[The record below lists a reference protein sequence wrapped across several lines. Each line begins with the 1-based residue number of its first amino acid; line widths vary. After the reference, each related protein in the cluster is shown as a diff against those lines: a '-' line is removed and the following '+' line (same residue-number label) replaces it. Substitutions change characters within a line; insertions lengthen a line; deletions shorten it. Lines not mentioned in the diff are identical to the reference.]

1 MSKKLKDIVNYISEG
16 SKLDQYIS
24 SKGIDPTR
32 LSRASKIGHARSLE
46 FQTWQKGH
54 LMDSVNTP
62 SKDDDI
68 DTTAGEMDT
77 PEFQKA
83 LENLKRNANW
93 GKKPEKKK
101 ENVSEG
107 SVPTHVAYIVN
118 RENGKLVN
126 GYLFNAK
133 NQDHAEKLAKK
144 RLNWLSSSPVNKE
157 KLKIASVKEIDRS
170 QDPNET
176 SASAL
181 NSYASKLK
189 NKTNYKVPKISS
201 KKMSEDKFQD
211 PKAAT
216 QTVGMEIENCGISK
230 SAKLV
235 KSIYKQKRS
244 VQEDTYAHD
253 AEKYTPSGK
262 NKEPKQPPEDKT
274 VYPDDSPKVRS
285 IMSGGKTMTGKPRDD
300 IEIDPEM
307 VKPDLGQK

>member
-32 LSRASKIGHARSLE
+32 LSRASKIGHSRSLE

-62 SKDDDI
+62 SKDDDDDDYKI
-68 DTTAGEMDT
+68 DTTAGEMGT
-77 PEFQKA
+77 PEFAKA
-83 LENLKRNANW
+83 LKSLKWMAHIYKP
-93 GKKPEKKK
+93 KKPEKKK
-101 ENVSEG
+101 ED
-107 SVPTHVAYIVN
+107 I
-118 RENGKLVN
+118 
-126 GYLFNAK
+126 
-133 NQDHAEKLAKK
+133 
-144 RLNWLSSSPVNKE
+144 
-157 KLKIASVKEIDRS
+157 
-170 QDPNET
+170 
-176 SASAL
+176 
-181 NSYASKLK
+181 
-189 NKTNYKVPKISS
+189 
-201 KKMSEDKFQD
+201 SEDKFQD

-216 QTVGMEIENCGISK
+216 QTVGMENENCGISK

-235 KSIYKQKRS
+235 KSIYKQKRGM
-244 VQEDTYAHD
+244 QEDTYAHD

-274 VYPDDSPKVRS
+274 VYPDDSPKARS
-285 IMSGGKTMTGKPRDD
+285 ILSGGKTMTGKPRDD